1 MTMSFGE
8 HKGLWLGI
16 LAVLVAVVALIWL
29 LVSGGPSTLVILF
42 PEVGELKKG
51 DPVLWRDYTVGSV
64 EKIEPLVNNQIGVTI
79 RIRNDYTA
87 KITRGTKFTLKQASI
102 FGWLGQNAIVLETPA
117 ETGLPYLDGERVQGE
132 SPPRPTLVEQG
143 KQQAQEY
150 WQQLKDQA
158 ASLLEEYQKSPY
170 RKEVENALAELKNLA
185 EKGAGQAED
194 ELAQFRKDHQK
205 ELDSVLQKLEQAR
218 DWIRK
223 KGDELGARKIQEEI
237 DKLKK

>member
-1 MTMSFGE
+1 MSFRE

-16 LAVLVAVVALIWL
+16 LAVLVAVVALVWL

-42 PEVGELKKG
+42 PEVGELKRN
-51 DPVLWRDYTVGSV
+51 DPVLWRDYTVGRV
-64 EKIEPLVNNQIGVTI
+64 EKIEPLVDNQIGVTI
-79 RIRNDYTA
+79 RIRDDYAA
-87 KITRGTKFTLKQASI
+87 KITRGTKFTLKQASL
-102 FGWLGQNAIVLETPA
+102 FGWLGQNAIVIETPS

-132 SPPRPTLVEQG
+132 SPPRPTIVEQG

-150 WQQLKDQA
+150 WLRLKDQA
-158 ASLLEEYQKSPY
+158 AALLDEYQKSPY
-170 RKEVENALAELKNLA
+170 RKEVEDALAELKNLA
-185 EKGAGQAED
+185 EKGAGQAKD

-205 ELDSVLQKLEQAR
+205 ELDSAIAKLEQAR